1 MRATLWSTLLS
12 QILMTF
18 VAIDLKLSKHGQHG
32 HFDLSFN
39 WTRMIL
45 RLTIKINLLSYQ
57 GNKLVYDPVVSNMFS
72 NIFVVS

>member
-45 RLTIKINLLSYQ
+45 RLIIKTNLLSYQ

-72 NIFVVS
+72 NIFDVS